1 MSIFLRNNIYMNV
14 CFIFVMILD
23 FLFFFFK
30 NGYIFR
36 KIMGDMKKGLIIF
49 YFC

>member
-1 MSIFLRNNIYMNV
+1 MNV

-23 FLFFFFK
+23 FFK